1 MKTYR
6 IRKPKIVVVGGG
18 TGLPVIFKKSLRNQS
33 VDITAVVTVADD
45 GGSSGELRSSIN
57 NMTPPGDFKKCF
69 SGIVRYA
76 TII

>member
-18 TGLPVIFKKSLRNQS
+18 TGLPVILKSLRNQS

-57 NMTPPGDFKKCF
+57 SC
-69 SGIVRYA
+69 IVRYA